1 MPPAHAASPPAGVS
15 ATFWRLCLEEPLADA
30 YVLDVGTG
38 SGRIALALAP
48 RVRGVAGIDREA
60 TAIADAGRRAAAL
73 GIRNTT
79 FQVAD
84 ADRADYG
91 SLTPEPPALIT
102 AHLFLS
108 GPLVERGAKALA
120 PGGALVALGF
130 HVDHRR
136 EAGRPSRFAFDE
148 PRMSGLIE
156 GHGLR
161 LEHLSVERDVE
172 TFDSPAA
179 ALAAVR
185 GHEPGWKT
193 DGRWSQY
200 QAFLVQGGRTLTRS
214 YLVVKAR
221 KPGPRA

>member
-1 MPPAHAASPPAGVS
+1 MPPAHAASPPPGVS

-48 RVRGVAGIDREA
+48 RVRRAAGIDREA
-60 TAIADAGRRAAAL
+60 MAIAEAGRRAATL
-73 GIRNTT
+73 GLRNAT

-84 ADRADYG
+84 ADRADYS
-91 SLTPEPPALIT
+91 SLMPEAPALVT

-161 LEHLSVERDVE
+161 LEHLSVERED
-172 TFDSPAA
+172 P
-179 ALAAVR
+179 
-185 GHEPGWKT
+185 
-193 DGRWSQY
+193 
-200 QAFLVQGGRTLTRS
+200 FLDQGGRTLTRS
-214 YLVVKAR
+214 YLIVKAR
-221 KPGPRA
+221 KPGPPA